1 MKRHMLVS
9 SYFYTHISHLLSF
22 DTDDV
27 VSFDIKYFS
36 LLILPNV
43 FNGDIQN
50 SNLPS
55 LTIEQLK
62 NFLLIKKHKNPFT
75 SLVMC
80 ILSLLW
86 KNNFLKYLFIWFFKK
101 IYLFICY
108 MNEKEWEMNVSMENR
123 DSVIFK
129 WLITK
134 PHKEIQNSTK
144 IDVVKTNM
152 VNNKWQI
159 ICINS

>member
-1 MKRHMLVS
+1 MD
-9 SYFYTHISHLLSF
+9 F
-22 DTDDV
+22 DTNDV

-86 KNNFLKYLFIWFFKK
+86 KNNFFKYLFIWFLKK
-101 IYLFICY
+101 KLFIYLLY
-108 MNEKEWEMNVSMENR
+108 EWERMR
-123 DSVIFK
+123 D
-129 WLITK
+129 
-134 PHKEIQNSTK
+134 EC
-144 IDVVKTNM
+144 
-152 VNNKWQI
+152 VNGKQRFCYI
-159 ICINS
+159 

>member
-9 SYFYTHISHLLSF
+9 NYFYTHISHLLSF

-27 VSFDIKYFS
+27 VSFDIKYFF
-36 LLILPNV
+36 LLILPSV

-55 LTIEQLK
+55 QTIKQLK
-62 NFLLIKKHKNPFT
+62 KFLLIKKHKNPFT

-86 KNNFLKYLFIWFFKK
+86 KNNFFKYLFIWFLKK
-101 IYLFICY
+101 KLFIYLLW
-108 MNEKEWEMNVSMENR
+108 MKKNERWMCQWK
-123 DSVIFK
+123 
-129 WLITK
+129 
-134 PHKEIQNSTK
+134 TK
-144 IDVVKTNM
+144 IQLYLNDLL
-152 VNNKWQI
+152 
-159 ICINS
+159 